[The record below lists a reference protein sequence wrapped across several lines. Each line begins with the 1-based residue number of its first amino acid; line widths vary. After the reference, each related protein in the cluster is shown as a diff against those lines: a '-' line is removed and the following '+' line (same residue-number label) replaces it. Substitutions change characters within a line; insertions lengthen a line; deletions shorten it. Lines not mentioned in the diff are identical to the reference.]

1 MSVEPKL
8 RLDGLRKEFLVPRT
22 GQRVVAVEALSLEVF
37 PGEFLCVVG
46 PSGCGKSTV
55 LNVLAGL
62 MPATAGRVEMDGRP
76 IAGPGAERGMVFQ
89 DYALFPWRTV
99 WENVAFG
106 LRYGPRAA
114 SLTEAERQRRVR
126 HYVELVGLAGSEQKY
141 PHELSG
147 GMRQRCAVARLLAN
161 EPDVLLMDEPLA
173 AVDAQTRI
181 ILQEELLRIWGQERP
196 AAERPTVVFI
206 THAIDEAVFLADR
219 VAVMS
224 SQPGR
229 LKAVEKLAQMN
240 AGEVSQLVVK
250 YWGLPPEQGAKVV
263 GDEVLFIRGWMW
275 ATEGDAWAVLENS
288 KFMVEGKLIEKALGW
303 AQVKAALAKAAPIMK
318 EAYERSG
325 RRPDAAKF
333 RDKEAKDV
341 RGLPVWEMDKWRDRT

>member
-1 MSVEPKL
+1 MGAGLTMEPRL
-8 RLDGLRKEFLVPRT
+8 RLDGLRKEFVVPRT
-22 GQRVVAVEALSLEVF
+22 GQRVVAVEEFTLDVF

-62 MPATAGRVEMDGRP
+62 TPPTAGRVEMDGRP

-114 SLTEAERQRRVR
+114 SLGEAERQRRVR
-126 HYVELVGLAGSEQKY
+126 HYVDLVGLTGSEQKY
-141 PHELSG
+141 PLELSG

-161 EPDVLLMDEPLA
+161 EPEVLLMDEPLA

-196 AAERPTVVFI
+196 AGERKTVVFI

-224 SQPGR
+224 SHPGR
-229 LKAVEKLAQMN
+229 LKKLLTIDLPRPRTHAQRR
-240 AGEVSQLVVK
+240 A
-250 YWGLPPEQGAKVV
+250 
-263 GDEVLFIRGWMW
+263 
-275 ATEGDAWAVLENS
+275 LE
-288 KFMVEGKLIEKALGW
+288 F
-303 AQVKAALAKAAPIMK
+303 QALADEIWHLIRE
-318 EAYERSG
+318 EAYRAS
-325 RRPDAAKF
+325 
-333 RDKEAKDV
+333 
-341 RGLPVWEMDKWRDRT
+341 L